1 MENESTESTESTE
14 SMDTGTENY
23 QEASAQDTDVDN
35 SVEDNSYDQDYKD
48 DFSVN
53 AEGTQDDNQDTEP
66 EDYSNEDI
74 NSAMM
79 DYLRENYEMPDK
91 FQDVEGLINSYK
103 HLEGKMGNMKGA
115 PEQYELEA
123 NVFDNYDEGVLE
135 SVVGVATEMG
145 LDNDGLNKILGAA
158 MDAQN
163 TQSEASWEMEKGKLG
178 NNADQQI
185 ANALQRLDANYPPEI
200 SEQIQSMVQTAD
212 QFRALETIMS
222 AGQQSA
228 PAQSTQGNTQPSD
241 GDINKM
247 LFAKD
252 EYGNSRMET
261 DPAYEAKVRNMMNT
275 QWG

>member
-1 MENESTESTESTE
+1 MENESTES
-14 SMDTGTENY
+14 MTGTENY

-48 DFSVN
+48 DYSVN

-222 AGQQSA
+222 AGQSSA

-261 DPAYEAKVRNMMNT
+261 DSQYAQKVNNMMNS